1 MNRSIEQRHEPG
13 ETQVVVDRDG
23 PHPFLRFLRSA
34 PSKAGVEKAVETI
47 RGEDSC
53 HWQCVSGGR
62 ELTAHG
68 TRGSN
73 TCPEENVRATVCAD
87 PFKVSN
93 KVLRARPRSP
103 RSPRSHRSNSN
114 SNSDSLNRRMDI
126 RRAISNVD
134 FEKSRNTRE

>member
-1 MNRSIEQRHEPG
+1 MNRSIKQRHEPG

-34 PSKAGVEKAVETI
+34 PSKAGVEKATETI

-87 PFKVSN
+87 PFKV
-93 KVLRARPRSP
+93 LRTRSRSP
-103 RSPRSHRSNSN
+103 RSTITAFLPFEFR
-114 SNSDSLNRRMDI
+114 SLNRRMDI
-126 RRAISNVD
+126 RRD
-134 FEKSRNTRE
+134 GT